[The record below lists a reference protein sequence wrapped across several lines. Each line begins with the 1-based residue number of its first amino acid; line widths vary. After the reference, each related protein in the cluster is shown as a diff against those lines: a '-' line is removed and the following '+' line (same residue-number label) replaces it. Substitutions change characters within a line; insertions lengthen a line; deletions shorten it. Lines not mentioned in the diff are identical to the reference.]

1 MVALSS
7 GIQFQ
12 LQSDVQAA
20 SPMFTLFVESTGGP
34 LTDIEWSLDGTK
46 LNIINTSSFSLMSVL
61 RDVETAT
68 YRIFLRV
75 EGRLT
80 GLYQVLVLN
89 NKPSRASRV
98 VNVYGTLYGL
108 TLTMMYELKFS
119 YFVVF
124 GFSS

>member
-12 LQSDVQAA
+12 LQSDVQANI
-20 SPMFTLFVESTGGP
+20 PTFTLFVESTGGP

-46 LNIINTSSFSLMSVL
+46 LNILNISSFSLMSVL
-61 RDVETAT
+61 RDAETAT
-68 YRIFLRV
+68 YRLFLRV

-80 GLYQVLVLN
+80 GLYRVLVSN

-98 VNVYGTLYGL
+98 VNVYGRLFGTSF
-108 TLTMMYELKFS
+108 TMMYI
-119 YFVVF
+119 YI
-124 GFSS
+124 